1 MVQTPA
7 SADGTLSRRLQR
19 LRLELFSG
27 LLLLGTAPIKRDKSR
42 TIVAPAQRSRDHG
55 TMTGTTQH
63 IDFSRAGESLDALP
77 HCSGVYRFFDGDGL
91 LLYVGKSVD
100 IHSRVTQHLNEGRK
114 PGRHQRLM
122 SQVARIDCQLT
133 AGEIG
138 ALLIENA
145 AIKSEVPL
153 FNRRQRQLR
162 RLWTI
167 QLQSAPG
174 GFLKPVAI
182 DFAPIGVRE
191 TDTYGLF
198 ANKHRVTT
206 TIQNLARDHA
216 LCLRVMG
223 LDKGK
228 GACFQQQLGRC
239 DGACA
244 GQESPDSHNAR
255 LLEQLGRQ
263 RIAAWPFDGPLLLA
277 EQTIH
282 PLEHQPAQQFHLVDQ
297 WAWHG
302 CFDSQQQA
310 QSALENPVSTAFD
323 RDAYRLIYSAI
334 YRGRVALQDARTRQL
349 LVNPLVAKRQAAS

>member
-1 MVQTPA
+1 
-7 SADGTLSRRLQR
+7 
-19 LRLELFSG
+19 
-27 LLLLGTAPIKRDKSR
+27 
-42 TIVAPAQRSRDHG
+42 
-55 TMTGTTQH
+55 MTETTHH
-63 IDFSRAGESLDALP
+63 IAFSRAGQPLDALP
-77 HCSGVYRFFDGDGL
+77 RCSGVYRFFDGDGS

-122 SQVARIDCQLT
+122 SRVARVDCQLT

-138 ALLIENA
+138 ALLVENA
-145 AIKSEVPL
+145 AIKSEMPL

-167 QLQSAPG
+167 QLQPATDG
-174 GFLKPVAI
+174 YLTPVAI
-182 DFAPIGVRE
+182 DFVPTGSRQI
-191 TDTYGLF
+191 DTYGLF
-198 ANKHRVTT
+198 SNKHRITT

-223 LDKGK
+223 LDKGR
-228 GACFQQQLGRC
+228 GACFQHQLGRC

-244 GQESPDSHNAR
+244 GQESANSHNAR
-255 LLEQLGRQ
+255 LLDQLGRQ
-263 RIAAWPFDGPLLLA
+263 RIAAWPFGGPLLLA

-302 CFDSQQQA
+302 CFNSQQEA
-310 QSALENPVSTAFD
+310 QNTLEKPVTTAFD

-334 YRGRVALQDARTRQL
+334 YRGRVALQDALTRQP
-349 LVNPLVAKRQAAS
+349 LVNPLLAQKQAAS

>member
-1 MVQTPA
+1 MTQTA
-7 SADGTLSRRLQR
+7 
-19 LRLELFSG
+19 
-27 LLLLGTAPIKRDKSR
+27 
-42 TIVAPAQRSRDHG
+42 
-55 TMTGTTQH
+55 QH
-63 IDFSRAGESLDALP
+63 INFSRAGEPLDALP
-77 HCSGVYRFFDGDGL
+77 RCSGVYRFFDGDGA

-100 IHSRVTQHLNEGRK
+100 IRSRVTQHLNEGRK

-133 AGEIG
+133 AGEVG

-162 RLWTI
+162 RLWTV
-167 QLQSAPG
+167 QLQPG
-174 GFLKPVAI
+174 TDGFLKPVAI
-182 DFAPIGVRE
+182 DFAPTGSRDI
-191 TDTYGLF
+191 DTYGLF
-198 ANKHRVTT
+198 ANKHSITT

-228 GACFQQQLGRC
+228 GACFQHQLGRC

-244 GQESPDSHNAR
+244 DQESPESHNAR
-255 LLEQLGRQ
+255 LLDQLDRQ
-263 RIAAWPFDGPLLLA
+263 RIAAWPFEGPLLLA
-277 EQTIH
+277 EHTIH

-302 CFDSQQQA
+302 CFDSQDDA
-310 QSALENPVSTAFD
+310 KSALNSRTAIAFD

-334 YRGRVALQDARTRQL
+334 FRGRVALQDALTRQP
-349 LVNPLVAKRQAAS
+349 LVNPLLAQRQAAS

>member
-1 MVQTPA
+1 MRYRAAVAFTDFSMAMAHCSTWARA
-7 SADGTLSRRLQR
+7 STFTAGSRNTSMRAASPVGTNGSCRRLRVSTVSSQ
-19 LRLELFSG
+19 
-27 LLLLGTAPIKRDKSR
+27 
-42 TIVAPAQRSRDHG
+42 PA
-55 TMTGTTQH
+55 
-63 IDFSRAGESLDALP
+63 
-77 HCSGVYRFFDGDGL
+77 
-91 LLYVGKSVD
+91 
-100 IHSRVTQHLNEGRK
+100 
-114 PGRHQRLM
+114 
-122 SQVARIDCQLT
+122 
-133 AGEIG
+133 IG

-167 QLQSAPG
+167 QLQSG
-174 GFLKPVAI
+174 TDGFLKPVSI
-182 DFAPIGVRE
+182 DFAPTGSRDI
-191 TDTYGLF
+191 DTYGLF
-198 ANKHRVTT
+198 ANKHRITT

-228 GACFQQQLGRC
+228 GACFQHQLGRC

-244 GQESPDSHNAR
+244 GQENPDAHNAR
-255 LLEQLGRQ
+255 LLDQLDRQ
-263 RIAAWPFDGPLLLA
+263 RIAAWPFEGPLLLA

-302 CFDSQQQA
+302 CFDSQGDA
-310 QSALENPVSTAFD
+310 KSALSSPTATAFD

-334 YRGRVALQDARTRQL
+334 YRGRVALQDALTQRP
-349 LVNPLVAKRQAAS
+349 LVNPLLAQRQAAS

>member
-1 MVQTPA
+1 
-7 SADGTLSRRLQR
+7 
-19 LRLELFSG
+19 
-27 LLLLGTAPIKRDKSR
+27 
-42 TIVAPAQRSRDHG
+42 
-55 TMTGTTQH
+55 MTETTQH
-63 IDFSRAGESLDALP
+63 IAFSRAGQPLDALP
-77 HCSGVYRFFDGDGL
+77 RCSGVYRFFDIEGS

-100 IHSRVTQHLNEGRK
+100 IHSRVAQHLNEGRK

-167 QLQSAPG
+167 QLQAASD
-174 GFLKPVAI
+174 GFLQPTAI
-182 DFAPIGVRE
+182 DFAPTGSRE
-191 TDTYGLF
+191 ADTYGLF
-198 ANKHRVTT
+198 ANKHRITT

-216 LCLRVMG
+216 LCLRMMG

-228 GACFQQQLGRC
+228 GACFQHQLKRC

-244 GQESPDSHNAR
+244 GQESAESHNAR
-255 LLEQLGRQ
+255 LLDHLDRQ
-263 RIAAWPFDGPLLLA
+263 RIAAWPFDGPLLLV
-277 EQTIH
+277 EHTIR
-282 PLEHQPAQQFHLVDQ
+282 PVDSQPERQLHLVDQ

-302 CFDSQQQA
+302 CFDSGDDA
-310 QSALENPVSTAFD
+310 NCALKNPLATPFD

-334 YRGRVALQDARTRQL
+334 YRGRVALQDALTQRA
-349 LVNPLVAKRQAAS
+349 LVNPLLAERQAAS

>member
-1 MVQTPA
+1 
-7 SADGTLSRRLQR
+7 
-19 LRLELFSG
+19 
-27 LLLLGTAPIKRDKSR
+27 
-42 TIVAPAQRSRDHG
+42 
-55 TMTGTTQH
+55 MTETTQH
-63 IDFSRAGESLDALP
+63 IAFSSAGQPCDALP
-77 HCSGVYRFFDGDGL
+77 RCSGVYRFFDTEGS

-100 IHSRVTQHLNEGRK
+100 IHSRVAQHLNEGRK

-167 QLQSAPG
+167 QLQAASD
-174 GFLKPVAI
+174 GFLKPIAI
-182 DFAPIGVRE
+182 DFAPTGSRE
-191 TDTYGLF
+191 ADTYGLF
-198 ANKHRVTT
+198 ANKHRITT

-216 LCLRVMG
+216 LCLRMMG

-228 GACFQQQLGRC
+228 GPCFQHQLKRC
-239 DGACA
+239 DGACV
-244 GQESPDSHNAR
+244 GQESAESHNAR
-255 LLEQLGRQ
+255 LLDHLDRQ

-277 EQTIH
+277 EHTIH
-282 PLEHQPAQQFHLVDQ
+282 PVDYQPERQFHLVDQ

-302 CFDSQQQA
+302 CFDSEDDA
-310 QSALENPVSTAFD
+310 NRALTNPTAIAFD

-334 YRGRVALQDARTRQL
+334 YRGRVALQDALTRRP
-349 LVNPLVAKRQAAS
+349 LVNPLLAERQAAS

>member
-1 MVQTPA
+1 
-7 SADGTLSRRLQR
+7 
-19 LRLELFSG
+19 
-27 LLLLGTAPIKRDKSR
+27 
-42 TIVAPAQRSRDHG
+42 
-55 TMTGTTQH
+55 MTETTRH
-63 IDFSRAGESLDALP
+63 IDFSQGSEPLGALP
-77 HCSGVYRFFDGDGL
+77 RCSGVYRFFDGSGV

-100 IHSRVTQHLNEGRK
+100 IRSRVMQHLNEGRK

-145 AIKSEVPL
+145 AIKSELPL

-162 RLWTI
+162 RLWTV
-167 QLQSAPG
+167 QLQPG
-174 GFLKPVAI
+174 TDGFLKPVAI
-182 DFAPIGVRE
+182 DFAPAGSRDI
-191 TDTYGLF
+191 DSYGLF
-198 ANKHRVTT
+198 ANKHRITT
-206 TIQNLARDHA
+206 TIHNLARDHA
-216 LCLRVMG
+216 LCLRVIG

-228 GACFQQQLGRC
+228 GACFQHQLGRC

-244 GQESPDSHNAR
+244 GQESADSHNAR
-255 LLEQLGRQ
+255 LLDQLDQQ

-282 PLEHQPAQQFHLVDQ
+282 PLEHQPARQFHLVDQ

-302 CFDSQQQA
+302 CFESQEDA
-310 QSALENPVSTAFD
+310 QSALSRSKAIAFD

-334 YRGRVALQDARTRQL
+334 YRGRVSLQDALTRQP
-349 LVNPLVAKRQAAS
+349 LVNPLLAQRQAAS

>member
-1 MVQTPA
+1 
-7 SADGTLSRRLQR
+7 
-19 LRLELFSG
+19 
-27 LLLLGTAPIKRDKSR
+27 
-42 TIVAPAQRSRDHG
+42 
-55 TMTGTTQH
+55 MTKTTQH
-63 IDFSRAGESLDALP
+63 IAFARAGQPLDALP
-77 HCSGVYRFFDGDGL
+77 RCSGVYRFFDTEGS
-91 LLYVGKSVD
+91 LLYIGKSVD
-100 IHSRVTQHLNEGRK
+100 IHSRVTQHLNEGQK

-167 QLQSAPG
+167 QLQLSQDA
-174 GFLKPVAI
+174 FLKPNAI
-182 DFAPIGVRE
+182 DFVPTGSRE
-191 TDTYGLF
+191 SDTFGLF

-216 LCLRVMG
+216 LCLRMMG

-228 GACFQQQLGRC
+228 GACFQHQLGRC
-239 DGACA
+239 DGACV
-244 GQESPDSHNAR
+244 GQESAESHNGR
-255 LLEQLGRQ
+255 LIDQLDRQ
-263 RIAAWPFDGPLLLA
+263 RITAWPFDGPLLLV

-282 PLEHQPAQQFHLVDQ
+282 PVDHQPERQFHLVDQ

-302 CFDSQQQA
+302 CFDSEDDA
-310 QSALENPVSTAFD
+310 KSAVTSATAIAFD

-334 YRGRVALQDARTRQL
+334 YRGRVALQDALTQRA
-349 LVNPLVAKRQAAS
+349 LVNPLLAERQAAS

>member
-1 MVQTPA
+1 MT
-7 SADGTLSRRLQR
+7 
-19 LRLELFSG
+19 E
-27 LLLLGTAPIKRDKSR
+27 TA
-42 TIVAPAQRSRDHG
+42 
-55 TMTGTTQH
+55 QH
-63 IDFSRAGESLDALP
+63 INFSLAGEPLDALP
-77 HCSGVYRFFDGDGL
+77 RCSGVYRFFDGDGA

-100 IHSRVTQHLNEGRK
+100 IRSRVTQHLNEGRK

-162 RLWTI
+162 RLWTV
-167 QLQSAPG
+167 QLQPG
-174 GFLKPVAI
+174 TDGFLKPVAI
-182 DFAPIGVRE
+182 DFAPTGSRDI
-191 TDTYGLF
+191 DTYGLF
-198 ANKHRVTT
+198 ANKHRITT

-228 GACFQQQLGRC
+228 GACFQHQLGRC

-244 GQESPDSHNAR
+244 DQESPDSHNAR
-255 LLEQLGRQ
+255 LLDQLDRQ
-263 RIAAWPFDGPLLLA
+263 RIAAWPFEGPLLLA
-277 EQTIH
+277 EHTIH

-302 CFDSQQQA
+302 CFDSQDDA
-310 QSALENPVSTAFD
+310 KSALNSRTAIAFD

-334 YRGRVALQDARTRQL
+334 FRGRVALQDALTRQP
-349 LVNPLVAKRQAAS
+349 LVNPLLAQRQAAS

>member
-1 MVQTPA
+1 
-7 SADGTLSRRLQR
+7 LSRQLQQ
-19 LRLELFSG
+19 LRFVLLSG
-27 LLLLGTAPIKRDKSR
+27 LLPCETAAIKGDKIRTTSR
-42 TIVAPAQRSRDHG
+42 LAPWIEDDAK
-55 TMTGTTQH
+55 MTETSQQ
-63 IDFSRAGESLDALP
+63 IAFSRAGEPLDALP
-77 HCSGVYRFFDGDGL
+77 RCSGVYRFFTEDGS

-100 IHSRVTQHLNEGRK
+100 IHGRVTQHLNEGRK

-167 QLQSAPG
+167 QLQPATD
-174 GFLKPVAI
+174 GFLKPLAI
-182 DFAPIGVRE
+182 DFAPTGVRE

-198 ANKHRVTT
+198 ANKHRITT

-228 GACFQQQLGRC
+228 GACFQHQLGRC

-255 LLEQLGRQ
+255 LLDQLERQ
-263 RIAAWPFDGPLLLA
+263 RIAAWPFGGPVLLA
-277 EQTIH
+277 EQTIR

-302 CFDSQQQA
+302 CFNSQQETQN
-310 QSALENPVSTAFD
+310 ALENPVTTAFD
-323 RDAYRLIYSAI
+323 RDAYRLVYSAI
-334 YRGRVALQDARTRQL
+334 YRGRVALHDVLTWKP
-349 LVNPLVAKRQAAS
+349 LVNPLLAQREAAS

>member
-1 MVQTPA
+1 
-7 SADGTLSRRLQR
+7 
-19 LRLELFSG
+19 
-27 LLLLGTAPIKRDKSR
+27 
-42 TIVAPAQRSRDHG
+42 
-55 TMTGTTQH
+55 
-63 IDFSRAGESLDALP
+63 
-77 HCSGVYRFFDGDGL
+77 
-91 LLYVGKSVD
+91 VGKSVD

-167 QLQSAPG
+167 QLQSSPD

-244 GQESPDSHNAR
+244 GQENPDSHNAR
-255 LLEQLGRQ
+255 LLEQLDRQ

-334 YRGRVALQDARTRQL
+334 YRGRVSLQDARTRQL
-349 LVNPLVAKRQAAS
+349 LVNPLVAERQAAS

>member
-1 MVQTPA
+1 M
-7 SADGTLSRRLQR
+7 LL
-19 LRLELFSG
+19 SG
-27 LLLLGTAPIKRDKSR
+27 LLPSETAPIKSDKIRTASRLAPRTRDD
-42 TIVAPAQRSRDHG
+42 A
-55 TMTGTTQH
+55 TMTETTHH
-63 IDFSRAGESLDALP
+63 IAFSRAGQPLDALP
-77 HCSGVYRFFDGDGL
+77 RCSGVYRFFDGDGS

-100 IHSRVTQHLNEGRK
+100 IRSRVTQHLNEGRK

-122 SQVARIDCQLT
+122 SQVARVDCQLT

-138 ALLIENA
+138 ALLVENA
-145 AIKSEVPL
+145 AIKSEMPL

-167 QLQSAPG
+167 QLQPATD
-174 GFLKPVAI
+174 GFLKPLAI
-182 DFAPIGVRE
+182 DFAPTGVRE

-198 ANKHRVTT
+198 ANKHHITT

-223 LDKGK
+223 LDKGR
-228 GACFQQQLGRC
+228 GACFQHQLGRC

-244 GQESPDSHNAR
+244 GQESANSHNAR
-255 LLEQLGRQ
+255 LLDQLDRQ

-349 LVNPLVAKRQAAS
+349 LVNPLVAERQAAS

>member
-1 MVQTPA
+1 MT
-7 SADGTLSRRLQR
+7 
-19 LRLELFSG
+19 E
-27 LLLLGTAPIKRDKSR
+27 TA
-42 TIVAPAQRSRDHG
+42 
-55 TMTGTTQH
+55 QH
-63 IDFSRAGESLDALP
+63 ITFSQAGKPLDALP
-77 HCSGVYRFFDGDGL
+77 RCSGVYRFFDNDGA

-100 IHSRVTQHLNEGRK
+100 IHSRVTKHLNEGRK

-167 QLQSAPG
+167 QLDAG
-174 GFLKPVAI
+174 TDGFLKPVAI
-182 DFAPIGVRE
+182 DFAPTGARE

-198 ANKHRVTT
+198 ANKHRITT

-216 LCLRVMG
+216 LCLRVME

-228 GACFQQQLGRC
+228 GACFQHQLGRC
-239 DGACA
+239 DGACT
-244 GQESPDSHNAR
+244 GQESPDSHNPR
-255 LLEQLGRQ
+255 LLNQLARQ
-263 RIAAWPFDGPLLLA
+263 RIAAWPFERPLLLA

-282 PLEHQPAQQFHLVDQ
+282 PLERQPTQQFHLVDQ

-302 CFDSQQQA
+302 CFDSREDVKD
-310 QSALENPVSTAFD
+310 ALSSPTATSFD

-334 YRGRVALQDARTRQL
+334 YRGRVALQDALTGQP
-349 LVNPLVAKRQAAS
+349 LVNPLLAQRQAAS

>member
-1 MVQTPA
+1 
-7 SADGTLSRRLQR
+7 
-19 LRLELFSG
+19 
-27 LLLLGTAPIKRDKSR
+27 
-42 TIVAPAQRSRDHG
+42 
-55 TMTGTTQH
+55 MTQTTQH
-63 IDFSRAGESLDALP
+63 IAFSRAGQPLDALP
-77 HCSGVYRFFDGDGL
+77 RCSGVYRFFDTKDS

-100 IHSRVTQHLNEGRK
+100 IHSRVAQHLNEGRK

-153 FNRRQRQLR
+153 YNRRQRQLR

-167 QLQSAPG
+167 QLQAASD
-174 GFLKPVAI
+174 GFLKPAAI
-182 DFAPIGVRE
+182 DFAPTGSRE
-191 TDTYGLF
+191 ADTYGLF
-198 ANKHRVTT
+198 ANKHRITA

-216 LCLRVMG
+216 LCLRMMG

-228 GACFQQQLGRC
+228 GACFQHQLRHC

-244 GQESPDSHNAR
+244 GQESAESHNAR
-255 LLEQLGRQ
+255 LLDHLDRQ

-277 EQTIH
+277 EHTIH
-282 PLEHQPAQQFHLVDQ
+282 PVDYQPERQFHLVDQ

-302 CFDSQQQA
+302 CFDSEDDA
-310 QSALENPVSTAFD
+310 DSALTNPTAIAFD

-334 YRGRVALQDARTRQL
+334 YRGRVALQDALTRRA
-349 LVNPLVAKRQAAS
+349 LVNPLLAERQAAS